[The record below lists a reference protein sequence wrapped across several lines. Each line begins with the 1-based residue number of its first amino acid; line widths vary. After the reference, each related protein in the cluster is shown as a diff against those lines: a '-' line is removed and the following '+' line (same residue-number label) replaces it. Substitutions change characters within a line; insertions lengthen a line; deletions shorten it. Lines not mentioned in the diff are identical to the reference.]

1 MHLGIRL
8 LFGFFL
14 VTGLAAFFVL
24 RVFVTE
30 VKPSVREVMEDMM
43 VDTANVLAELA
54 SDDLAAGTMATGR
67 FAHHVQ
73 SYATRPVNAQIWGLS
88 KQSLDYRVYVT
99 DSRGTVLFDS
109 ENIAVGQDYSQWRDV
124 ARTLRGEYGARA
136 TRELQHDDRTSI
148 LYVAAPIAHM
158 GKTIGVLT
166 VAKPVATVQAFID
179 RAERKILLRGALLL
193 VLSLAIGVAVT
204 LWLVWSIRK
213 LRNYAVAVGRGSK
226 PALPQIP
233 GELGELALAMDTMRR
248 ELEGHVYI
256 EGYVRALSHELKS
269 PLAAIRG
276 AGELLQGEL
285 PENARREFSGQVLA
299 QTAQLEGLVNTM
311 LELTKLEQ
319 RQTSPQLETVLW
331 ADFFAPFAT
340 AAHSPFATHTLE
352 FTVEPKD
359 ASVRAEPGLLK
370 LALSNLLE
378 NAKAF
383 APAGTVIA
391 IQAQQGRIAVRDF
404 GPGVADYALLKL
416 GERFFSTAR
425 PDGQSKGSGL
435 GLAIVRQI
443 MLLHGGSMNASHAE
457 PGLRVVL
464 SFEQAIAGVTE
475 NTKTL

>member
-54 SDDLAAGTMATGR
+54 SDDLASGNMANGR
-67 FAHHVQ
+67 FAERVT
-73 SYATRPVNAQIWGLS
+73 SYANRPIDAKIWGLS

-99 DSRGTVLFDS
+99 DVRGLVLFDS

-124 ARTLRGEYGARA
+124 ALTLRGKYGARA
-136 TRELQHDDRTSI
+136 TREVQHDDRSSI
-148 LYVAAPIAHM
+148 LYVAAPVAHQ
-158 GKTIGVLT
+158 GQTIGVLT

-213 LRNYAVAVGRGSK
+213 LRRYAVAVGQGSK
-226 PALPQIP
+226 PALPQVP
-233 GELGELALAMDTMRR
+233 GELGELALAMDNMRR
-248 ELEGHVYI
+248 KLEGHVYI

-285 PENARREFSGQVLA
+285 PPDARREFSAQVIT
-299 QTAQLEGLVNTM
+299 QTAQLETMVNTM

-319 RQTSPQLETVLW
+319 RQAAPQLETLRWV
-331 ADFFAPFAT
+331 DFFETFGLAAP
-340 AAHSPFATHTLE
+340 SPFASHLLE
-352 FTVEPKD
+352 FSVEPQE
-359 ASVRAEPGLLK
+359 ASVRAEAGLLA

-378 NAKAF
+378 NARAF
-383 APAGTVIA
+383 APAGTVITIEA
-391 IQAQQGRIAVRDF
+391 RQGQVTVRDV
-404 GPGVADYALLKL
+404 GPGVPDYALPKL

-425 PDGQSKGSGL
+425 PDGQTKGTGL

-443 MLLHGGSMNASHAE
+443 MVLHGGTVLASQAE
-457 PGLRVVL
+457 PGLRV
-464 SFEQAIAGVTE
+464 
-475 NTKTL
+475 TLNFNPPPLP

>member
-43 VDTANVLAELA
+43 VDTANILAELA
-54 SDDLAAGTMATGR
+54 SDDLAAGKMATGR
-67 FAHHVQ
+67 FAERVKN
-73 SYATRPVNAQIWGLS
+73 YAVRPIDAKIWGLS

-99 DSRGTVLFDS
+99 DSWGLVLFDS
-109 ENIAVGQDYSQWRDV
+109 ENIATGQDYSQWRDV

-148 LYVAAPIAHM
+148 MYVAAPIKH
-158 GKTIGVLT
+158 KDKIIGVLT

-179 RAERKILLRGALLL
+179 RTERKILLRGALLL
-193 VLSLAIGVAVT
+193 FLSLVIGVVVT

-213 LRNYAVAVGRGSK
+213 LRRYANAVGSGGN
-226 PALPQIP
+226 PALPKVP
-233 GELGELALAMDTMRR
+233 GELGELALAMDAMRR
-248 ELEGHVYI
+248 KLEGHEYI

-276 AGELLQGEL
+276 AGELLQSDL
-285 PENARREFSGQVLA
+285 PESARREFSGHVLA
-299 QTAQLEGLVNTM
+299 QTAQLETMVNTM

-319 RQTSPQLETVLW
+319 RQATPQLETVLW
-331 ADFFAPFAT
+331 ADFFASIMSANQGLLSQH
-340 AAHSPFATHTLE
+340 ALE
-352 FTVEPKD
+352 FSVKPEH
-359 ASVRAEPGLLK
+359 ASVRAELGLLK
-370 LALSNLLE
+370 LAISNLLE

-383 APAGTVIA
+383 APRGTVIT
-391 IQAQQGRIAVRDF
+391 IEAQQDVVTVRDF
-404 GPGVADYALLKL
+404 GPGVPDYALARL

-443 MLLHGGSMNASHAE
+443 MVLHGGTMVTSHAE

-464 SFEQAIAGVTE
+464 TFQQTH
-475 NTKTL
+475 

>member
-54 SDDLAAGTMATGR
+54 SDDLAAGDMAGGR
-67 FAHHVQ
+67 FAERVT
-73 SYATRPVNAQIWGLS
+73 SYATRPIDAKIWGLS

-99 DSRGTVLFDS
+99 DVRGLVLFDS

-124 ARTLRGEYGARA
+124 ALTLRGQYGARA
-136 TRELQHDDRTSI
+136 TREVQRDDRSSI
-148 LYVAAPIAHM
+148 LYVAAPITHQ

-213 LRNYAVAVGRGSK
+213 LRRYAVAVGQGSK
-226 PALPQIP
+226 PALPEVP
-233 GELGELALAMDTMRR
+233 GELGELAAAMDNMRR
-248 ELEGHVYI
+248 KLEGHVYI

-276 AGELLQGEL
+276 AGELLQGDL
-285 PENARREFSGQVLA
+285 PPDARREFSNQVLA
-299 QTAQLEGLVNTM
+299 QTTQLETMVNTM

-319 RQTSPQLETVLW
+319 RQAAPQLQTLRW
-331 ADFFAPFAT
+331 ADVLEPFA
-340 AAHSPFATHTLE
+340 AAQNSCATHPLAIAIEPLE
-352 FTVEPKD
+352 
-359 ASVRAEPGLLK
+359 ASVRAEPGLLT

-378 NAKAF
+378 NARAF
-383 APAGTVIA
+383 APAGSVITIKA
-391 IQAQQGRIAVRDF
+391 HEGQVSVRDV
-404 GPGVADYALLKL
+404 GPGVPDYALPKL

-443 MLLHGGSMNASHAE
+443 MVLHGGTMAATRAE
-457 PGLRVVL
+457 PGLQVEL
-464 SFEQAIAGVTE
+464 SFQHTGLLSAAQAH
-475 NTKTL
+475 

>member
-54 SDDLAAGTMATGR
+54 SDDLAAGNMATGR
-67 FAHHVQ
+67 FAQHVKN
-73 SYATRPVNAQIWGLS
+73 YATRPIDAKIWGLS

-99 DSRGTVLFDS
+99 NGKGLVLFDS
-109 ENIAVGQDYSQWRDV
+109 ENIAFGQDYSQWRDV

-136 TRELQHDDRTSI
+136 TRELQHDDRSSI
-148 LYVAAPIAHM
+148 LYVAAPIAHL

-179 RAERKILLRGALLL
+179 RAERKILLRGGLLL
-193 VLSLAIGVAVT
+193 VLSLLIGVIVT

-213 LRNYAVAVGRGSK
+213 LRRYAVEVGQGKK
-226 PALPQIP
+226 PALPQVP
-233 GELGELALAMDTMRR
+233 GELGELALAMDNMRR
-248 ELEGHVYI
+248 QLEGHVYI

-285 PENARREFSGQVLA
+285 PTDARHEFAGQVLT
-299 QTAQLEGLVNTM
+299 QTAQLETLVNTM

-319 RQTSPQLETVLW
+319 RQASPQLQTLRW
-331 ADFFAPFAT
+331 ADVFESFTPNAQ
-340 AAHSPFATHTLE
+340 SPFATHKLE
-352 FTVEPKD
+352 FIVEPKD
-359 ASVRAEPGLLK
+359 ASVRAELGLLK

-378 NAKAF
+378 NARAF
-383 APAGTVIA
+383 APPGSTITV
-391 IQAQQGRIAVRDF
+391 QAQPGAVTVRDF
-404 GPGVADYALLKL
+404 GPGVADYALPKL

-425 PDGQSKGSGL
+425 PDGQTKGSGL

-443 MLLHGGSMNASHAE
+443 MLLHGGTMVAIRAE
-457 PGLRVVL
+457 PGLQVEL
-464 SFEQAIAGVTE
+464 SFQHTALPSAAQAH
-475 NTKTL
+475 

>member
-43 VDTANVLAELA
+43 VDTANILAELA
-54 SDDLAAGTMATGR
+54 SDDLAAGKMANGR
-67 FAHHVQ
+67 FAERVKN
-73 SYATRPVNAQIWGLS
+73 YAIRPIDAKIWGLS

-99 DSRGTVLFDS
+99 DDRGMVLFDS
-109 ENIAVGQDYSQWRDV
+109 ENVATGQDYSQWRDV

-136 TRELQHDDRTSI
+136 TRELQHDDRSAI
-148 LYVAAPIAHM
+148 MYVAAPIEHNE
-158 GKTIGVLT
+158 KIIGVLT

-179 RAERKILLRGALLL
+179 RTERKILLRGALLL
-193 VLSLAIGVAVT
+193 VLSLAIGVVVT
-204 LWLVWSIRK
+204 LWLVWSVRK
-213 LRNYAVAVGRGSK
+213 LRRYANAVGRGDK
-226 PALPQIP
+226 PALPKIP
-233 GELGELALAMDTMRR
+233 GELGELALAMDAMRHK
-248 ELEGHVYI
+248 LEGREYI

-269 PLAAIRG
+269 PLAVIRG

-285 PENARREFSGQVLA
+285 PENARREFAGHVLA
-299 QTAQLEGLVNTM
+299 QTAQLETMVNTM

-319 RQTSPQLETVLW
+319 RQATLQLEVVQW
-331 ADFFAPFAT
+331 ADFFASIVDANQVLQTQHMLQF
-340 AAHSPFATHTLE
+340 S
-352 FTVEPKD
+352 VEPEH

-378 NAKAF
+378 NARAF
-383 APAGTVIA
+383 APDGTVITIEA
-391 IQAQQGRIAVRDF
+391 HQGVVTVRDS
-404 GPGVADYALLKL
+404 GPGVSDYALARL
-416 GERFFSTAR
+416 GERFYSTAR

-443 MLLHGGSMNASHAE
+443 MLLHGGTMVASHAE

-464 SFEQAIAGVTE
+464 DFRST
-475 NTKTL
+475 

>member
-43 VDTANVLAELA
+43 VDTANILAELA
-54 SDDLAAGTMATGR
+54 SDDLAAGKMATGR
-67 FAHHVQ
+67 FAERVKN
-73 SYATRPVNAQIWGLS
+73 YAVRPIDAKIWGLS

-109 ENIAVGQDYSQWRDV
+109 ENIATGQDYSQWRDV

-148 LYVAAPIAHM
+148 MYVAAPIEHDDNI
-158 GKTIGVLT
+158 IGVLT

-179 RAERKILLRGALLL
+179 RTERKILLRGALLL
-193 VLSLAIGVAVT
+193 FLSLGIGVVVT

-213 LRNYAVAVGRGSK
+213 LRRYAHAVGSGGN
-226 PALPQIP
+226 PALPKVP
-233 GELGELALAMDTMRR
+233 GELGELALAMDAMRHK
-248 ELEGHVYI
+248 LEGHEYI

-276 AGELLQGEL
+276 AGELLQGDL
-285 PENARREFSGQVLA
+285 PEDARREFSGHVLA
-299 QTAQLEGLVNTM
+299 QTAQLETMVNTM

-319 RQTSPQLETVLW
+319 RQATPQLETVLW
-331 ADFFAPFAT
+331 ADFFASIMSANQGLL
-340 AAHSPFATHTLE
+340 AQHTLE
-352 FTVEPKD
+352 LVVKPEY

-370 LALSNLLE
+370 VAISNLLE

-383 APAGTVIA
+383 APAGTVIT
-391 IQAQQGRIAVRDF
+391 IEAQPGMVTVRDF
-404 GPGVADYALLKL
+404 GPGVPDFALARL

-443 MLLHGGSMNASHAE
+443 MVLHGGTMVASHAE

-464 SFEQAIAGVTE
+464 TF
-475 NTKTL
+475 